1 MNSQLAFDLQPRRT
15 PPRQQ
20 PAIERLRAVLKRQG
34 IDWRYRASSGS
45 VLLRPLLGV
54 AFGWQPMCGFYGCGD
69 LVFERTGYFERAPL
83 TRDERNEHQ
92 AWLELKRQATYELWG
107 RP

>member
-1 MNSQLAFDLQPRRT
+1 VNAQLAFDLHPRRT
-15 PPRQQ
+15 PSRQQ

-34 IDWRYRASSGS
+34 IDWRYRALSGS

-69 LVFERTGYFERAPL
+69 LVFERTAYFDRPKL
-83 TRDERNEHQ
+83 TRDEQVEHC
-92 AWLELKRQATYELWG
+92 AWLETKREATYALWG

>member
-1 MNSQLAFDLQPRRT
+1 MNTQLAFDLQPRRA
-15 PPRQQ
+15 PSRQQ

-34 IDWRYRASSGS
+34 IDWRYRATGGS

-69 LVFERTGYFERAPL
+69 LLFERTSYFDRPPL
-83 TRDERNEHQ
+83 TREERERHQ
-92 AWLELKRQATYELWG
+92 AWLQTKREATYALWG
-107 RP
+107 KP